1 MARFPEIVW
10 GLWTLL
16 ALALAASG
24 AALAVAVTPGLQRRR
39 RIARA
44 AARAVFRVA
53 GIRVDVSG
61 LESLPDGACI
71 VCANHASYVD
81 GVLMQAVLPPRFAF
95 VVKKEASRVPVVGLL
110 LRRIGTEF
118 VDRFNAREGA
128 ADTAR
133 LVRHS
138 GGGNAMCVFPEGTF
152 HAERGLRRFRMG
164 AFYATTRGGLDI
176 VPAAIT
182 GTRAM
187 LPAGRLLPRR
197 GPLGVAFGDPLRA
210 TARGRDAAHALAAA
224 VRERIIRD
232 CGEHCAEDG
241 VEPVRRRRLS

>member
-1 MARFPEIVW
+1 MGRIGERLWGVW
-10 GLWTLL
+10 ALL
-16 ALALAASG
+16 AFIGGGAA
-24 AALAVAVTPGLQRRR
+24 AALAVAVTPGLARRR

-44 AARAVFRVA
+44 VARGIFRA
-53 GIRVDVSG
+53 TGTRVEVSG
-61 LESLPDGACI
+61 ADALPETACI

-95 VVKKEASRVPVVGLL
+95 VVKKEAARVPVVGLL

-128 ADTAR
+128 SDTAR

-138 GGGNAMCVFPEGTF
+138 GGGNSMCVFPEGTF
-152 HAERGLRRFRMG
+152 HPERGLRRFRMG
-164 AFYATTRGGLDI
+164 AFYAATRGHLPV
-176 VPAAIT
+176 VPVAIT
-182 GTRAM
+182 GTRDM
-187 LPAGRLLPRR
+187 LPAGRWLPRPR
-197 GPLGVAFGDPLRA
+197 TLGVSIGDPLVS

-232 CGEHCAEDG
+232 CGEHCADDLG
-241 VEPVRRRRLS
+241 

>member
-1 MARFPEIVW
+1 MGQRIW
-10 GLWTLL
+10 GIWALL
-16 ALALAASG
+16 VFVVGGAA
-24 AALAVAVTPGLQRRR
+24 AALAVAVTPGLARRR

-44 AARAVFRVA
+44 VARGIFRATGTRIVE
-53 GIRVDVSG
+53 RG
-61 LESLPDGACI
+61 LDDLPETACI

-95 VVKKEASRVPVVGLL
+95 VVKKEASRVPIVGLL

-128 ADTAR
+128 NDTAR

-138 GGGNAMCVFPEGTF
+138 GSGNSMCVFPEGTF
-152 HAERGLRRFRMG
+152 HPERGLRRFRMG
-164 AFYATTRGGLDI
+164 AFYAATRGNLPI

-182 GTRAM
+182 GTRDM
-187 LPAGRLLPRR
+187 LPAGRWLPR
-197 GPLGVAFGDPLRA
+197 PHTLGVSFGGALYS
-210 TARGRDAAHALAAA
+210 TTRGRDAAHALADA

-232 CGEHCAEDG
+232 CGEHCADDLG
-241 VEPVRRRRLS
+241 

>member
-1 MARFPEIVW
+1 MIRFLW
-10 GLWTLL
+10 GCW
-16 ALALAASG
+16 ALTALVVGGAF
-24 AALAVAVTPGLQRRR
+24 AALMVAVTPGLERRR
-39 RIARA
+39 RLARGT
-44 AARAVFRVA
+44 ARSIFRVCA
-53 GIRVDVSG
+53 IRVEVEGVEG
-61 LESLPDGACI
+61 LPEGACI

-95 VVKKEASRVPVVGLL
+95 VVKKEAARVPLVGLL

-138 GGGNAMCVFPEGTF
+138 GAGNSICVFPEGTF
-152 HAERGLRRFRMG
+152 HPERGLRRFRMG
-164 AFYATTRGGLDI
+164 AFYAATRGNLPV

-182 GTRAM
+182 GTRDM

-197 GPLGVAFGDPLRA
+197 EPLRVQFGPPLLSS
-210 TARGRDAAHALAAA
+210 TRGRDAAHALATA

-232 CGEHCAEDG
+232 CGEHCAEADG
-241 VEPVRRRRLS
+241 

>member
-1 MARFPEIVW
+1 MIRFLWGVW
-10 GLWTLL
+10 
-16 ALALAASG
+16 ALTALVVGGAS
-24 AALAVAVTPGLQRRR
+24 AALAVAVTPGLARRR

-44 AARAVFRVA
+44 TARGVFRVS
-53 GIRVDVSG
+53 GIRVEVVG
-61 LESLPDGACI
+61 LDGLPDGACI

-95 VVKKEASRVPVVGLL
+95 VVKKEAARVPLVGLL

-138 GGGNAMCVFPEGTF
+138 GAGNAICVFPEGTF

-164 AFYATTRGGLDI
+164 AFYAATRGNLPV

-182 GTRAM
+182 GTRDM

-197 GPLGVAFGDPLRA
+197 TPLRVKFGPPLYS
-210 TARGRDAAHALAAA
+210 TTRGRDAAHALATA
-224 VRERIIRD
+224 VREHIIRD
-232 CGEHCAEDG
+232 CGEHCADELG
-241 VEPVRRRRLS
+241 